1 MACTLAHVPVT
12 SPLGLGTLHCYL
24 GGGGRNHHIPLHSK
38 KFALGIFS
46 FFFIFIFFI
55 VVGLFVYIKNK
66 KKLLRT
72 TMGTPHNPTK
82 PLTPGELHD
91 PFPQPRS
98 HFHDPGMPSYLPPRG
113 LFKGFSADLRLGHS
127 GTERGMHAVA
137 LGGRNPTHGHREC

>member
-1 MACTLAHVPVT
+1 MANPSLGPCIVT
-12 SPLGLGTLHCYL
+12 WGVGVE
-24 GGGGRNHHIPLHSK
+24 NHHIPPHSK

-46 FFFIFIFFI
+46 FFFFYCCW
-55 VVGLFVYIKNK
+55 FVCLHTKKK

-98 HFHDPGMPSYLPPRG
+98 HFHDPAYAFLPAPEGSVQGLFGGPPPR
-113 LFKGFSADLRLGHS
+113 SLGHKKGHARRCFWGE
-127 GTERGMHAVA
+127 GTQPMDTGNV
-137 LGGRNPTHGHREC
+137 REI